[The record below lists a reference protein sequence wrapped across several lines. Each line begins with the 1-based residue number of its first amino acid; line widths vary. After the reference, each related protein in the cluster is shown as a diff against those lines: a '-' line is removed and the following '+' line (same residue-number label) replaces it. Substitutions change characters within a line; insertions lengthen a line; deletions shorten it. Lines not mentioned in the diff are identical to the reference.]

1 MQELSLDQ
9 SSHLVETVNGLLD
22 AFDRTNSACSDQFE
36 QWVSAQ
42 NGERKLP
49 DSWKN
54 QLATEDD
61 ELGYFCVEAALS
73 VVFNAIVASKMDDES
88 PTTYKELDNWRQKT
102 ANRYYTG
109 LSEGIY
115 AWPFDLLGH
124 EDKIPVLTA
133 SFDTEE
139 IAVGDSHDAL
149 GEIYHEVFDQT
160 LRKELGEFYTSE
172 EIVNYLLDGSGYDKT
187 LWEKRLMDPACG
199 SGSFLISAVERL
211 LETKPDR
218 LSNVEAVYRICNSPL
233 IVGFD
238 INPFACEIARLRL
251 FLTFYPYLSEES
263 EYKIRKLPVFNIDSL
278 ARDRTDIGDSANQTL
293 AQFTDGGN
301 VREEYIEEVNLQ
313 EIASADTD
321 RDETTVL
328 NQLLTEY
335 EDEAIRPEAK
345 TTFGRQ
351 DRVTGRILRDNVK
364 YDAVVGNPPYVRI
377 QKVPEERRPE
387 YKDGF
392 DSATGRF
399 DLSVLFMEYGIES
412 LRNGGQ
418 IAFITSNKFL
428 TTQYGEGI
436 RAYLRE
442 NAEIETL
449 IDFTDTDVFDVTVLP
464 CILVAGKGSS
474 DAESFGYCILK
485 QADNPGDSEKC
496 DDLLSLI
503 DQHLTDEV
511 FEGRYTTGLN
521 GDSETV
527 KLRCFE
533 STLPESKDAT
543 WTFIPSRERSLVDKI
558 NQKKTADLGSVAE
571 KISVGIK
578 TTANNVFVDP
588 ITDSKIDEYDLEE
601 DLIHPAISG
610 KNVSRWSID
619 WSPDDSKKPSYILYP
634 HKVTDGSVEPVDL
647 EDYPNT
653 AGYLEEYYEQL
664 AGRSYLEE
672 AGRNWYECWVP
683 QHPDYF
689 DVDHKIVTPEMAP
702 GNSFALDT
710 TGFFCIGSCYSI
722 LLEKESP
729 LLYRY
734 LTGFLNSDLVEFYLK
749 ADSSTQLYADRFR
762 YNKSYIQNLPVLYAD
777 PSTIDELTISSL
789 KDPETL
795 EETMVYISSL
805 VAKLGEEKVDVE
817 FVEGEINELIYRL
830 FDITEEEKKT
840 VQQYLDFTSSN

>member
-9 SSHLVETVNGLLD
+9 SSPLVDTVNGLID
-22 AFDRTNSACSDQFE
+22 AFDRTDPACSDRFK

-42 NGERKLP
+42 NEGRELP

-54 QLATEDD
+54 RLSTEDD
-61 ELGYFCVEAALS
+61 ELGYFCVETALS
-73 VVFNAIVASKMDDES
+73 VVFNSVVASTIDDEF
-88 PTTYKELDNWRQKT
+88 PTTYRELENWRHKT

-115 AWPFDLLGH
+115 AWPFDLLGE

-133 SFDTEE
+133 SLDMEE
-139 IAVGDSHDAL
+139 IAIEDNHDAL

-172 EIVNYLLDGSGYDKT
+172 EVINYLLDGSGYDKE
-187 LWEKRLMDPACG
+187 LWDKRLMDPACG

-211 LETKPDR
+211 LETKPHQ
-218 LSNVEAVYRICNSPL
+218 LSNAEAVYRIFNSPL

-251 FLTFYPYLSEES
+251 FLTFYPYLSGGS
-263 EYKIRKLPVFNIDSL
+263 EYRIRKLPVFNIDSL
-278 ARDRTDIGDSANQTL
+278 ARDRTDIGDNANQTL

-301 VREEYIEEVNLQ
+301 LREEYIEEVNLQ
-313 EIASADTD
+313 EIAASDSP
-321 RDETTVL
+321 RDETRVL
-328 NQLLTEY
+328 SQLLSEY
-335 EDEAIRPEAK
+335 EDESIRPEAK
-345 TTFGRQ
+345 TTFGRH
-351 DRVTGRILRDNVK
+351 DRVAGRILRDNVQ
-364 YDAVVGNPPYVRI
+364 YDVVVGNPPYVRI
-377 QKVPEERRPE
+377 QKVPEKRRPE

-399 DLSVLFMEYGIES
+399 DLSVLFMEYGIDS
-412 LRNGGQ
+412 LRDGGH

-464 CILVAGKGSS
+464 CILVAGKGRS
-474 DAESFGYCILK
+474 DAESLGYCILK
-485 QADNPGDSEKC
+485 QADDPGDSKKC
-496 DDLLSLI
+496 DDLLSLV
-503 DQHLTDEV
+503 DQHLTDEL
-511 FEGRYTTGLN
+511 FEGRFTTGLN

-543 WTFIPSRERSLVDKI
+543 WTFIPTRERSLVDKI
-558 NQKKTADLGSVAE
+558 NQKKTADLGSIAE

-588 ITDSKIDEYDLEE
+588 ITKSKIEEYDLEK

-619 WSPDDSKKPSYILYP
+619 WSPEDPKKPSYILYP
-634 HKVTDGSVEPVDL
+634 HEVIDGSVEPVDL
-647 EDYPNT
+647 DDYPN
-653 AGYLEEYYEQL
+653 AKEYLEEHYEQL
-664 AGRSYLEE
+664 AGRSYLED
-672 AGRNWYECWVP
+672 AGRKWYECWVP

-689 DVDHKIVTPEMAP
+689 DVDNKIITPEMAP

-710 TGFFCIGSCYSI
+710 TGFFCIGSCYSV
-722 LLEKESP
+722 LLEEESP

-762 YNKSYIQNLPVLYAD
+762 YNKSYIENLPVLYAD
-777 PSTIDELTISSL
+777 PSTIDDGSVDSVT
-789 KDPETL
+789 DPASV
-795 EETMVYISSL
+795 EEIMAYISSL
-805 VAKLGEEKVDVE
+805 VNRLGEDSVKPEPVEEK
-817 FVEGEINELIYRL
+817 INELTYQM
-830 FDITEEEKKT
+830 FDITEEEKRT
-840 VQQYLDFTSSN
+840 IQQYLDYTSSD